1 MSCVRHIHNHKLGDN
16 HGTKR
21 IVVSQEIHVDEE
33 WYFCCMHRSPKIPI
47 HILLKLNHAIKNHA
61 LGLC

>member
-1 MSCVRHIHNHKLGDN
+1 MGCSTMTNTKNLRCDSVMFCWEMSCVRHIHNHKLGDN

-33 WYFCCMHRSPKIPI
+33 
-47 HILLKLNHAIKNHA
+47 
-61 LGLC
+61 